1 MEAELAALASSG
13 ATALVGLMVSD
24 SWARVKDGFARMLA
38 KSAPAEA
45 PLEELETSRVELVA
59 AYLEHDDAKVAA
71 IESHWRS
78 RLEILLRSDET
89 SVDAL
94 RRLLSAPTPSPVE
107 TISNFNSGDTQFGSI
122 IQAGHISGATFHM
135 APTPGERIDKHDG
148 PRPTN

>member
-24 SWARVKDGFARMLA
+24 SWARVKGGLARMLA
-38 KSAPAEA
+38 RSAPAEV
-45 PLEELETSRVELVA
+45 PLEELEISRVELVT
-59 AYLEHDDAKVAA
+59 AYLEHDDKKVAA

-78 RLEILLRSDET
+78 RLEFLLRSDET
-89 SVDAL
+89 AVDPL

-122 IQAGHISGATFHM
+122 IQAGHISGATFHA
-135 APTPGERIDKHDG
+135 APTSGERIDKHDG
-148 PRPTN
+148 PRPAN

>member
-24 SWARVKDGFARMLA
+24 SWARVKDGFARMLG

-45 PLEELETSRVELVA
+45 PLEELEISRVELVTA
-59 AYLEHDDAKVAA
+59 CLEHDDAKVAA

-78 RLEILLRSDET
+78 RLESLLRSDET
-89 SVDAL
+89 AVDAL

-107 TISNFNSGDTQFGSI
+107 TISNFISGDMQFGSI

-135 APTPGERIDKHDG
+135 APTSGERLDKHDAL
-148 PRPTN
+148 RPAN